1 MTPKRRD
8 SCVALSTGRALRPQ
22 WILRRRA
29 PSDKQMSNSKIGA
42 VVRVSL
48 GNFLEMYDFMVF
60 GYYAAAI
67 GRAFFPTHNEY
78 ASLMLSFM
86 TFGTGYL
93 MRPLGAVVLGT
104 YIDQHGRRKGLLLTL
119 LLMAIGTLSI
129 GVMPGYERIGLFAP
143 FLIVVGRLLQGL
155 SAGVEVGGAS
165 VYLAEIATP
174 GRKGFFVAWQ
184 SGSQQIAVVFAA
196 LLGLILSSTLRPEQ
210 MAGWGWRVPLLI
222 GSMLIPFLLLLRR
235 SLAETDD
242 FKGRKHHLNARE
254 IRRSMMVNWRLVLLG
269 MMLSLTT
276 TVTFYLITAYMPTY
290 GTSVLHLSAA
300 ASMLVTLVVG
310 VSNLCWLPL
319 MGALSDR
326 FGRRPLLLLFSTIA
340 LLTPYPLLLWLVSM
354 PSFERLLA
362 AALWLSM
369 IFGSYNGAMVV
380 FLTEIMPADVRVSG
394 FSFSYSLATG
404 IFGGFT
410 PAVSTW
416 LIHETGNSAM
426 PGLWMAFA
434 GLMSLLASLVLTS
447 RSFQRRTNEGRQ
459 TVDAV
464 HILTIGQR

>member
-1 MTPKRRD
+1 MRNQKVDAVIR
-8 SCVALSTGRALRPQ
+8 VA
-22 WILRRRA
+22 
-29 PSDKQMSNSKIGA
+29 
-42 VVRVSL
+42 L

-67 GRAFFPTHNEY
+67 GRAFFPTQNEY

-93 MRPLGAVVLGT
+93 MRPLGAIVLGA
-104 YIDQHGRRKGLLLTL
+104 YIDHHGRRKGLLLTL
-119 LLMAIGTLSI
+119 ALMAVGTLSI
-129 GVMPGYERIGLFAP
+129 GVMPGYETIGLFAP
-143 FLIVVGRLLQGL
+143 LLVVAGRLVQGL
-155 SAGVEVGGAS
+155 SAGVEIGGVS

-174 GRKGFFVAWQ
+174 GRKGFFVSWQ
-184 SGSQQIAVVFAA
+184 SGSQQVAVIFAA
-196 LLGLILSSTLRPEQ
+196 LLGLILSSILRPEQ

-222 GSMLIPFLLLLRR
+222 GSMLIPFLLMLRR
-235 SLAETDD
+235 SLTETDE
-242 FKGRKHHLNARE
+242 FKAKKHHPGALE
-254 IRRSMMVNWRLVLLG
+254 IWRTVLANWPLMILG
-269 MMLSLTT
+269 MMLTLTT

-290 GTSVLHLSAA
+290 GTSILHLSARS
-300 ASMLVTLVVG
+300 SMFVTLLVG
-310 VSNLCWLPL
+310 ISNLCWLPV

-326 FGRRPLLLLFSTIA
+326 VGRRPLLLLFSAIA
-340 LLTPYPLLLWLVSM
+340 LLTPYPILMWLVSM
-354 PSFERLLA
+354 PSFLRLLA

-416 LIHETGNSAM
+416 LIHQTGNAAM
-426 PGLWMAFA
+426 PGVWMSLA
-434 GLMSLLASLVLTS
+434 GLSSLIATLVLTS
-447 RSFQRRTNEGRQ
+447 RSFQKRAYEIPLQKSPRL
-459 TVDAV
+459 VPM
-464 HILTIGQR
+464 

>member
-1 MTPKRRD
+1 
-8 SCVALSTGRALRPQ
+8 
-22 WILRRRA
+22 
-29 PSDKQMSNSKIGA
+29 MSNQKIGA
-42 VVRVSL
+42 VIRVSL

-93 MRPLGAVVLGT
+93 MRPLGAIVLGA
-104 YIDQHGRRKGLLLTL
+104 YIDHHGRRKGLLLTL
-119 LLMAIGTLSI
+119 SLMAVGTLSI
-129 GVMPGYERIGLFAP
+129 GVMPGYETIGLFAP
-143 FLIVVGRLLQGL
+143 LLIVAGRLLQGL
-155 SAGVEVGGAS
+155 SAGVEIGGVS
-165 VYLAEIATP
+165 VYLAEIAPP
-174 GRKGFFVAWQ
+174 GRKGFFVSWQ
-184 SGSQQIAVVFAA
+184 SGSQQVAVIFAA
-196 LLGLILSSTLRPEQ
+196 LLGLVLSSVLRPEQ

-242 FKGRKHHLNARE
+242 FKARKHHPDALE
-254 IRRSMMVNWRLVLLG
+254 IWRTVLANWPLMILG
-269 MMLSLTT
+269 MMLTLTT

-290 GTSVLHLSAA
+290 GTSVLHLTTTS
-300 ASMLVTLVVG
+300 SMLVTLFVG
-310 VSNLCWLPL
+310 ISNLCWLPL

-326 FGRRPLLLLFSTIA
+326 VGRRPLLLLFSTIA
-340 LLTPYPLLLWLVSM
+340 LLTPYPVLLWLVSM
-354 PSFERLLA
+354 PSFSRLLA

-380 FLTEIMPADVRVSG
+380 FLTEIMPAAVRVSG

-416 LIHETGNSAM
+416 LIHETGNAAM
-426 PGLWMAFA
+426 PGAWMALA
-434 GLMSLLASLVLTS
+434 GLSSLIATLVLTS
-447 RSFQRRTNEGRQ
+447 KGFRLRAHESRPAI
-459 TVDAV
+459 DAMHELSV
-464 HILTIGQR
+464 GQRQE

>member
-1 MTPKRRD
+1 
-8 SCVALSTGRALRPQ
+8 
-22 WILRRRA
+22 
-29 PSDKQMSNSKIGA
+29 MSNSKIGA

-129 GVMPGYERIGLFAP
+129 GVMHGYERIVLFAP

-235 SLAETDD
+235 SLAETDE
-242 FKGRKHHLNARE
+242 FKARKHHLKAHE
-254 IRRSMMVNWRLVLLG
+254 IWRSIMSNWRLVILG
-269 MMLSLTT
+269 
-276 TVTFYLITAYMPTY
+276 
-290 GTSVLHLSAA
+290 
-300 ASMLVTLVVG
+300 
-310 VSNLCWLPL
+310 
-319 MGALSDR
+319 
-326 FGRRPLLLLFSTIA
+326 
-340 LLTPYPLLLWLVSM
+340 
-354 PSFERLLA
+354 
-362 AALWLSM
+362 
-369 IFGSYNGAMVV
+369 
-380 FLTEIMPADVRVSG
+380 
-394 FSFSYSLATG
+394 
-404 IFGGFT
+404 
-410 PAVSTW
+410 
-416 LIHETGNSAM
+416 
-426 PGLWMAFA
+426 
-434 GLMSLLASLVLTS
+434 
-447 RSFQRRTNEGRQ
+447 
-459 TVDAV
+459 
-464 HILTIGQR
+464 

>member
-1 MTPKRRD
+1 M
-8 SCVALSTGRALRPQ
+8 
-22 WILRRRA
+22 
-29 PSDKQMSNSKIGA
+29 SDSKIGA

-93 MRPLGAVVLGT
+93 MRPLGALVLGA
-104 YIDQHGRRKGLLLTL
+104 YIDHHGRRKGLLLTL
-119 LLMAIGTLSI
+119 LLMAIGTLSV

-143 FLIVVGRLLQGL
+143 LLIVVGRLLQGL

-196 LLGLILSSTLRPEQ
+196 FLGLILSSTLRPEQ

-222 GSMLIPFLLLLRR
+222 GSILIPFLLVLRR
-235 SLAETDD
+235 SLAETDE
-242 FKGRKHHLNARE
+242 FKARKHHPQVRE
-254 IRRSMMVNWRLVLLG
+254 IWGNMMTNWRLVILG
-269 MMLSLTT
+269 MMLTLTT

-300 ASMLVTLVVG
+300 TSMLVTLFVG
-310 VSNLCWLPL
+310 VSNLCWLPV

-326 FGRRPLLLLFSTIA
+326 LGRRPLLLLFSTIA
-340 LLTPYPLLLWLVSM
+340 LLTPYPVLLWLVGA
-354 PSFERLLA
+354 PSFERLLV

-380 FLTEIMPADVRVSG
+380 FLTEIMPAEVRVSG

-426 PGLWMAFA
+426 PGVWMAFA
-434 GLMSLLASLVLTS
+434 GLMSLVATLVLTS
-447 RSFQRRTNEGRQ
+447 RSFQRRANESRQ
-459 TVDAV
+459 AVDAV
-464 HILTIGQR
+464 HVLPIGQR